1 MAKTVSHT
9 VTRPGRKHG
18 QPDIEI
24 PVAEDLASVP
34 GVPQNP
40 VDVAFLQPGISRWKH
55 RQ

>member
-18 QPDIEI
+18 QPEVEI

-40 VDVAFLQPGISRWKH
+40 VDVASTAGNIRWRH